1 VVNPIK
7 FIKMQVGNSLFSEGE
22 SYHIRR
28 HGMEF
33 GGGRGTGH
41 RAGWSELTKYTSS
54 NTSSVK
60 QEVE

>member
-1 VVNPIK
+1 
-7 FIKMQVGNSLFSEGE
+7 MQAGNSLFFEGE

-28 HGMEF
+28 HGMDF
-33 GGGRGTGH
+33 GGGRGT
-41 RAGWSELTKYTSS
+41 GWSELTKYTSS

>member
-7 FIKMQVGNSLFSEGE
+7 LSRCRWEIVYFSKGRVITSGDMGWNLEEGGE
-22 SYHIRR
+22 
-28 HGMEF
+28 
-33 GGGRGTGH
+33 GH